1 MHFLIE
7 RNNLSR
13 LGFTDDRLLVVE
25 TGGDRSLHIQ
35 LYDAIA
41 STVKHGFSQAKNSG
55 TSGGEGLDA

>member
-1 MHFLIE
+1 MHGAKRFVPMVLKTIALE
-7 RNNLSR
+7 FYRP
-13 LGFTDDRLLVVE
+13 
-25 TGGDRSLHIQ
+25 GGDRSLHIK

>member
-7 RNNLSR
+7 RNNQSR
-13 LGFTDDRLLVVE
+13 FGFTDDRPLA
-25 TGGDRSLHIQ
+25 LHIQ
-35 LYDAIA
+35 FYDAIA